1 MAIQEKKTQCRSK
14 KDFQDGDMT
23 GRIEREEQIQREE
36 QIAQE
41 EQTVGEGKASG
52 QSVKR
57 QDAGQ
62 EEVDL
67 ARGAALFR
75 LGEAMERKDP
85 AAEDILWET
94 LILFQN
100 EPYYTAKGL
109 DFTYS
114 IKGNE
119 MFVTRKDKSITRAT
133 VVMSFKKALE
143 LEGCVK
149 GPKKLGTF
157 GASYLYPVFQRIG
170 IIKEC

>member
-1 MAIQEKKTQCRSK
+1 MAIQKEKTSCNPCM
-14 KDFQDGDMT
+14 DFQ
-23 GRIEREEQIQREE
+23 IEETADER
-36 QIAQE
+36 
-41 EQTVGEGKASG
+41 KKSG
-52 QSVKR
+52 
-57 QDAGQ
+57 
-62 EEVDL
+62 L
-67 ARGAALFR
+67 GAAQTELDRERTAVLSR
-75 LGEAMERKDP
+75 LWEAIKEQDT
-85 AAEDILWET
+85 AAEDILWEA
-94 LILFQN
+94 LILFQK

-157 GASYLYPVFQRIG
+157 GASYLYPVFQKIG
-170 IIKEC
+170 VIKEI